1 MVNCTSGDC
10 HVSACNFQYSLLSFN
25 PSKILEL
32 ASMIVMCVLFRDF
45 FGLSSDF
52 PVSRLMTKAG
62 DESRLFYVSPALKQL
77 IDCNQTVVNVSIIQ
91 LLDQSLSSDTLGIAS
106 WKWPVLCRVGR
117 WTSTLLVNLLSP
129 KFDMQLSTLSTFAD
143 LYMPSS
149 CVCLSVCVCVCV
161 CVCLSHSGIISK
173 RLNVGSRK

>member
-1 MVNCTSGDC
+1 MQTIEPRFMHKWPLRLHVHGCACVISPISVVVNCTSGDC

-106 WKWPVLCRVGR
+106 WK
-117 WTSTLLVNLLSP
+117 
-129 KFDMQLSTLSTFAD
+129 
-143 LYMPSS
+143 
-149 CVCLSVCVCVCV
+149 
-161 CVCLSHSGIISK
+161 
-173 RLNVGSRK
+173 